1 MWPGGYIARRW
12 AAVAVASAADGP
24 AMTTLK
30 WVSARTAAT
39 VRCIAIGYIAVQV
52 IIWHSFY
59 AADPWRLV
67 GPAAAVV
74 WASAVVAFLRYRQPA
89 WPLAVLDSGVHV
101 ALALTIW
108 WCVPPAMHGDAANW
122 LYILMAGQILV
133 PAWFASTAVFVPLAL
148 ASAASYWAGAGISP
162 GAAVGGS
169 SPVAEGALL
178 LALAAVAWS
187 ARWTLYRWGSGA
199 DVALARADRDSRE
212 QYVVLSRNIERRE
225 HERLLHDTVL
235 NTLTALARADGGHVA
250 EVVGRCR
257 HDITLMEYALTDPGD
272 PDSAAGRPYGGL
284 LAGIEAVASEMRAR
298 GLDVHVEVAGGAPAA
313 AGRPGGTGPPAGPAD
328 GPAVP
333 APVGAAFAHAVREAL
348 ANVAGHA
355 GTGEAWVEVSL
366 PAPGG
371 EAAEPADL
379 EVTVRD
385 AGTGFDPARV
395 DPARLGLRR
404 SVVERIADSGGRASI
419 RSAPGEGTVVSLRWT
434 ASARP
439 DGGVAAAAAAD
450 LWSLPW

>member
-67 GPAAAVV
+67 GPAVAVV

-148 ASAASYWAGAGISP
+148 ASAASYWAGAGISR

-212 QYVVLSRNIERRE
+212 QYIVLSRNIERRE

-235 NTLTALARADGGHVA
+235 NTLTALARAGGA
-250 EVVGRCR
+250 GAGEVVGRCR
-257 HDITLMEYALTDPGD
+257 HDVTLMEFVLGDPGD
-272 PDSAAGRPYGGL
+272 PAKAAGRAYGGMV
-284 LAGIEAVASEMRAR
+284 AAIEALAIEMRAR
-298 GLDVHVEVAGGAPAA
+298 GLDVHVTVASGAPGAGGDAPIV
-313 AGRPGGTGPPAGPAD
+313 PVPV
-328 GPAVP
+328 AV
-333 APVGAAFAHAVREAL
+333 AIVRAVREAL
-348 ANVAGHA
+348 ANVISHA
-355 GTGEAWVEVSL
+355 GTAEAWVDVS
-366 PAPGG
+366 PAAPGG
-371 EAAEPADL
+371 DVAAPGGVR
-379 EVTVRD
+379 VTVRD
-385 AGTGFDPARV
+385 AGVGFDPASV

-404 SVVERIADSGGRASI
+404 SITERISDWGGRASI
-419 RSAPGEGTVVSLRWT
+419 RSAPGEGTAVSLCWP

-439 DGGVAAAAAAD
+439 GPDAVPRHTSEQAR
-450 LWSLPW
+450 LPW

>member
-39 VRCIAIGYIAVQV
+39 VRCIAIGYIVVQV

-67 GPAAAVV
+67 GPAVAVV
-74 WASAVVAFLRYRQPA
+74 WASAVVAYLRYRQPA

-108 WCVPPAMHGDAANW
+108 WCVP
-122 LYILMAGQILV
+122 
-133 PAWFASTAVFVPLAL
+133 LAL
-148 ASAASYWAGAGISP
+148 ASAASYWAGAGISR

-199 DVALARADRDSRE
+199 DVALARAD
-212 QYVVLSRNIERRE
+212 
-225 HERLLHDTVL
+225 
-235 NTLTALARADGGHVA
+235 GGDVA

-298 GLDVHVEVAGGAPAA
+298 GLDVHVQVAGGAPAA
-313 AGRPGGTGPPAGPAD
+313 AGGPGGTGSPAGPA
-328 GPAVP
+328 
-333 APVGAAFAHAVREAL
+333 
-348 ANVAGHA
+348 
-355 GTGEAWVEVSL
+355 
-366 PAPGG
+366 
-371 EAAEPADL
+371 
-379 EVTVRD
+379 
-385 AGTGFDPARV
+385 
-395 DPARLGLRR
+395 
-404 SVVERIADSGGRASI
+404 
-419 RSAPGEGTVVSLRWT
+419 
-434 ASARP
+434 
-439 DGGVAAAAAAD
+439 
-450 LWSLPW
+450 